1 MACRR
6 CVTGPNSKIKSCLER
21 WRRALAIQCT
31 LQPIRRAGQPDDIAK
46 ATVWLANDAASFV
59 TGYDLLVDEGITSFY
74 TRDFKVSI
82 ELRAEIGRRMKT
94 AIETM
99 TR

>member
-1 MACRR
+1 MSPLRYR
-6 CVTGPNSKIKSCLER
+6 TQPEIKSCLER

-46 ATVWLANDAASFV
+46 ATVWLASDAASFV
-59 TGYDLLVDEGITSFY
+59 MGYDLLVDEGITSFY